1 MKSLKILS
9 RLSLGAQLVASRLP
23 GHRPTLYYVVPKVNW
38 STDWDG
44 RYITQG
50 VQRQFG
56 LRAHLTDRPRWL
68 AGQIVHYGSLWE
80 AVAGLGAEQTSRN
93 AIVATI
99 FHGDR
104 NGASP
109 ALAQALDR
117 VLEHQTQ
124 FDTIVVSN
132 SIMEGRFRVWG
143 FPQAKL
149 ANIPLGVD
157 TALFRPTNPQA
168 RAALRQRLGIA
179 KDAFCVGS
187 FHKDGVGW
195 EEGLEPKL
203 IKGPDILLDVL
214 TRLAK
219 QHRIHVLLTAP
230 ARGYVKQGLEK
241 AGIPY
246 THKILD
252 RYPDVAPLFNALDA
266 YLVTSREEGGP
277 KGVLES
283 MASGVPVVS
292 TRVGLAPDVVQDGGN
307 GLLADSEDVEA
318 LLDHLAHLIDD
329 RPFAAHLAEAGLA
342 KIPDYDWSRIA
353 AQYYAQ
359 VYQPLLPT

>member
-1 MKSLKILS
+1 MKAPKILS
-9 RLSLGAQLVASRLP
+9 RLSLGAQMLASRMP
-23 GHRPTLYYVVPKVNW
+23 GHRPALYYVVPKVNW

-56 LRAHLTDRPRWL
+56 LRARLTDRPRWL
-68 AGQIVHYGSLWE
+68 AGQIIHYGSLWE
-80 AVAGLGAEQTSRN
+80 AVAGLGAEQTPRN

-104 NGASP
+104 SGASP

-117 VLEHQTQ
+117 ILAHQAQ
-124 FDTIVVSN
+124 FDKILVSN
-132 SIMEGRFRVWG
+132 SIMEGRFRTWG
-143 FPQAKL
+143 LDPQRL

-157 TALFRPTNPQA
+157 TALFRPLESQA
-168 RAALRQRLGIA
+168 RVALRQRLGIA
-179 KDAFCVGS
+179 EDAFCIGS
-187 FHKDGVGW
+187 FQKDGVGW

-203 IKGPDILLDVL
+203 IKGPDVFLDVL
-214 TRLAK
+214 THLARRHK
-219 QHRIHVLLTAP
+219 LHVLLTAP
-230 ARGYVKQGLEK
+230 ARGYVKQGLAR

-246 THKILD
+246 THEIFD
-252 RYPDVAPLFNALDA
+252 HYPDLAPLYAALDA

-283 MASGVPVVS
+283 MASGVPIVS
-292 TRVGLAPDVVQDGGN
+292 TRVGLAPDVVRNGVD
-307 GLLADSEDVEA
+307 GLLADSEDVDT
-318 LLDHLAHLIDD
+318 LLGHLSRLAEDHA
-329 RPFAAHLAEAGLA
+329 FAARLAEAALA

-353 AQYYAQ
+353 ALYYAQ
-359 VYQPLLPT
+359 VYQPLLP